1 MRCRAVLFDVG
12 GPLDMELAWEM
23 AVDGAIAAACG
34 MQGIRVEPAMVEEA
48 SDAAVAAFEPD
59 VYGAMIDTL
68 CGGDPETATR
78 VRRAV
83 AAMTG
88 NLDAFQLRPGIDDLL
103 RRLKGR
109 GLRLAVVSERPQA
122 ARLARAGLA
131 GLFDVEG
138 PGTLAETCA
147 ALDVP
152 PSAGVTVG
160 DRLDA
165 DIAPARALGLAA
177 IQFRVG
183 RWRRARPRSA
193 AEEPDALVTDVAEL
207 EAAIAALQ

>member
-1 MRCRAVLFDVG
+1 MQRRAVLFDVG

-34 MQGIRVEPAMVEEA
+34 LQGIRVEPHMVEEA
-48 SDAAVAAFEPD
+48 SDAAVVAVAPD
-59 VYGAMIDTL
+59 VYGAMIDDL
-68 CGGDPETATR
+68 CGGDPGTAAR

-88 NLDAFQLRPGIDDLL
+88 NLDAFQLRPGIDGML
-103 RRLKGR
+103 RRLRGQ
-109 GLRLAVVSERPQA
+109 GLRLAVVSDRPQA
-122 ARLARAGLA
+122 ARLARAGISE
-131 GLFDVEG
+131 LFDVIDAG
-138 PGTLAETCA
+138 GLAETCA
-147 ALDVP
+147 ALAEP
-152 PSAGVTVG
+152 PSGCIAVG

-165 DIAPARALGLAA
+165 DIAPARALGLAT

-193 AEEPDALVTDVAEL
+193 AEEPDAVVTDVAEL

>member
-1 MRCRAVLFDVG
+1 MSRRAVLFDVG
-12 GPLDMELAWEM
+12 GPIDMELAWEM

-34 MQGIRVEPAMVEEA
+34 MQGIRVEPSMVEDA
-48 SDAAVAAFEPD
+48 SDAAVAAFAPD
-59 VYGAMIDTL
+59 VYDAMIDTL

-103 RRLKGR
+103 RRLRAR
-109 GLRLAVVSERPQA
+109 GLRLAVVSARPQA
-122 ARLARAGLA
+122 ARLARAGI
-131 GLFDVEG
+131 GELFEVTG
-138 PGTLAETCA
+138 PGDLAATCA
-147 ALDVP
+147 ALGEP
-152 PSAGVTVG
+152 PSACIAVG

-165 DIAPARALGLAA
+165 DIAPARALGLAT

-193 AEEPDALVTDVAEL
+193 AEEPDAVVTDVAEL
-207 EAAIAALQ
+207 EAAIAAL

>member
-1 MRCRAVLFDVG
+1 MTRRAVLFDVG
-12 GPLDMELAWEM
+12 GPIDMELAWEM

-34 MQGIRVEPAMVEEA
+34 MQGIRVDPAMVEDA
-48 SDAAVAAFEPD
+48 SDAAVARFAPD
-59 VYGAMIDTL
+59 VYGAMVDSL

-88 NLDAFQLRPGIDDLL
+88 NLDAFQPRPGIDGLL
-103 RRLKGR
+103 QRLKAQ

-122 ARLARAGLA
+122 ERLARVGL
-131 GLFDVEG
+131 GNLFDATG
-138 PGTLAETCA
+138 PATLGETCA
-147 ALDVP
+147 VLGEP
-152 PSAGVTVG
+152 PSACIAVG

-165 DIAPARALGLAA
+165 DIAPAKALGLAA

-183 RWRRARPRSA
+183 RWRRARPRGA
-193 AEEPDALVTDVAEL
+193 GEEPDAVVTDVAEL

>member
-1 MRCRAVLFDVG
+1 MRRRAVLFDVG

-34 MQGIRVEPAMVEEA
+34 MQGIRVEPHMVEEA
-48 SDAAVAAFEPD
+48 SDAAVVAFAPD
-59 VYGAMIDTL
+59 VYGAMIDRL
-68 CGGDPETATR
+68 CGDDPATATR

-88 NLDAFQLRPGIDDLL
+88 NLDAFQLRPGIDDML
-103 RRLKGR
+103 RRLRGQ
-109 GLRLAVVSERPQA
+109 GLRLAVVSEQRQVE
-122 ARLARAGLA
+122 RLARAGIA
-131 GLFDVEG
+131 DLFDVADAG
-138 PGTLAETCA
+138 GLAATCA
-147 ALDVP
+147 ALGEA
-152 PSAGVTVG
+152 PSGCIAVG

-165 DIAPARALGLAA
+165 DIAPARAQGFAA

-193 AEEPDALVTDVAEL
+193 AEEPDAVVTDVAEL
-207 EAAIAALQ
+207 EAAITALQ